1 MSPLNKF
8 EAIGI
13 FLSVAVMA
21 VALSMLRF
29 QTGGE
34 GSIAQVEGDTQSAL
48 VVVGDEAGADN
59 EDLRQALTN
68 AASAKGE
75 IQKLVIDD
83 IKLGTGD
90 AVKEGDTLSVHYIG
104 STPAGVQFDSS
115 YARGEPFTFTVGE
128 HRVIEGWEKGLI
140 GMQVGGQ
147 RILVIPAAMAYGDR
161 KVGPIEAG
169 TTLIFAVELMKIN

>member
-29 QTGGE
+29 QTDGE
-34 GSIAQVEGDTQSAL
+34 GGIAQVDGDTQSAL
-48 VVVGDEAGADN
+48 VVVGDESSEGD
-59 EDLRQALTN
+59 DLRQALTA
-68 AASAKGE
+68 AASSQGE

-83 IKLGTGD
+83 IKIGTGEK
-90 AVKEGDTLSVHYIG
+90 VKEGDTLSVHYIG

-147 RILVIPAAMAYGDR
+147 RILVIPSDMAYGDR

-169 TTLIFAVELMKIN
+169 TTLIFAVELMEIK